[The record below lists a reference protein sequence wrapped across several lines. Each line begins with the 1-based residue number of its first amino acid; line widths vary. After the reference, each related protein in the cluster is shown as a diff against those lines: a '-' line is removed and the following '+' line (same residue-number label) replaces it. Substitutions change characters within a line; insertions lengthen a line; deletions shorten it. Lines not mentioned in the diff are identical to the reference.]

1 MAKKGMNLNFAVD
14 MLYQE
19 ATQEDS
25 KYSQNQ
31 KEGAYQVLKENII
44 IIDLLTKIIK
54 KEKEYCKNNNIR
66 INCDSH
72 WLNDGEKEA
81 FESWFDQI

>member
-54 KEKEYCKNNNIR
+54 KEKEYYKNNNIR